1 MFRHTVLLNLSDD
14 ATEDQKQAIVS
25 ALHGL
30 PAAIPQ
36 IESYVIGTN
45 AGDAPDNYDI
55 VVIGDFADKAAYEV
69 YATHPDHV
77 GVIKE
82 HIAPILAGRAAVQ
95 CEL

>member
-1 MFRHTVLLNLSDD
+1 MFRHTVLLNLTD
-14 ATEDQKQAIVS
+14 AATDDQKQTIVT

-30 PAAIPQ
+30 PAAIPE

-69 YATHPDHV
+69 YATHPAHV